1 MRRSRKPVWAFP
13 SIGGSNPPLSVRPA
27 SVFRRVTRSRV
38 SCTVPITDLVT
49 MPSDEQISDQIEQL
63 EHERDALFKREGTED
78 PTRSTDTA
86 RLEEIR
92 VDLDV
97 LWDLLRRRR
106 ALREA
111 GQDPDLADERAAETV
126 ERYWQ

>member
-1 MRRSRKPVWAFP
+1 MADTSEAVSAPARPV
-13 SIGGSNPPLSVRPA
+13 GVR
-27 SVFRRVTRSRV
+27 FRRVARSRV

-49 MPSDEQISDQIEQL
+49 MPSDEQISAQIEQL

-78 PTRSTDTA
+78 PSRPTDVA

-111 GQDPDLADERAAETV
+111 GQDPDLADERAAGTV